1 MSISINL
8 GDNFMGRYCK
18 WIAAIALCAA
28 PCLACAQSWPS
39 KPVKIIVPLTGG
51 SNADI
56 LARLVAGRLAAQLG
70 QSFIVENRPGA
81 AGTIGVGLVAK
92 AEPDGH
98 TLLVH
103 TSSFTVTPA
112 THPNAPY
119 DTARD
124 FAGIT
129 PLGTVPLAMIMSPSK
144 GLRTVQEV
152 VKAAKAKPNSMNY
165 ASAGA
170 AGQLNS
176 ERFRI
181 SAGFEGVH
189 IPFKGTPEA
198 VTEVLTGRVDYYF
211 CPISPVLA
219 YIKEGKLLALAVGS
233 STRSSALPDV
243 PTTIEAGYPNSD
255 YNFWTGMFVPAK
267 TPRSVVN
274 RLYQETVKALEAS
287 EVRERLAN
295 LGTEPML
302 LTPEQFD
309 KMIREELV
317 ANAVLVK
324 AAGIQGN

>member
-1 MSISINL
+1 
-8 GDNFMGRYCK
+8 MGSYRK

-28 PCLACAQSWPS
+28 QGLACAQSWPS
-39 KPVKIIVPLTGG
+39 KPVRIIVPLTGG

-56 LARLVAGRLAAQLG
+56 LARMVAGRLAAQMG
-70 QSFIVENRPGA
+70 QTFIVENRPGA
-81 AGTIGVGLVAK
+81 AGTIGVALVAK
-92 AEPDGH
+92 AEPDGY
-98 TLLVH
+98 TVLVH

-129 PLGTVPLAMIMSPSK
+129 PLGTVPLVMIMSPSK
-144 GLRTVQEV
+144 GLRTVHDV
-152 VKAAKAKPNSMNY
+152 VRAAKAKPGSMNY
-165 ASAGA
+165 ASAGS

-176 ERFRI
+176 ERFSI

-219 YIKEGKLLALAVGS
+219 HIKEGKLLALAAGS

-243 PTTIEAGYPNSD
+243 PTTIEAGFPNSD

-267 TPRSVVN
+267 TPRNVVN
-274 RLYQETVKALEAS
+274 RLYQETVKALHAN
-287 EVRERLAN
+287 EVRERLAS

-302 LTPEQFD
+302 LTPEQLD
-309 KMIREELV
+309 KLIRDELA

-324 AAGIQGN
+324 AAGIQGNKP

>member
-1 MSISINL
+1 MEH
-8 GDNFMGRYCK
+8 YCK
-18 WIAAIALCAA
+18 WIAAIALCAVQG
-28 PCLACAQSWPS
+28 LVWAQSWPS
-39 KPVKIIVPLTGG
+39 KPVRVIVPLTGG

-56 LARLVAGRLAAQLG
+56 LARMIAGRLSAQLG

-81 AGTIGVGLVAK
+81 AGTIGVSLVAK
-92 AEPDGH
+92 ADPDGH

-103 TSSFTVTPA
+103 TSSFTVTPS
-112 THPNAPY
+112 THSNLPY

-129 PLGTVPLAMIMSPSK
+129 PLGTVPLVMIMAPSK
-144 GLRTVQEV
+144 GMRTVHDV
-152 VKAAKAKPNSMNY
+152 VKAAKAKPGSINY
-165 ASAGA
+165 ASAGS

-211 CPISPVLA
+211 CPISPVLSH
-219 YIKEGKLLALAVGS
+219 IKEGKLLALAVGS

-243 PTTIEAGYPNSD
+243 PTTIEAGFPNSD

-267 TPRSVVN
+267 TPRNVVN
-274 RLYQETVKALEAS
+274 RLYQETVVALQAT
-287 EVRERLAN
+287 EVRERLAK
-295 LGTEPML
+295 LGTEPMPL
-302 LTPEQFD
+302 SPEQFD
-309 KMIREELV
+309 KLIREELA

>member
-1 MSISINL
+1 M
-8 GDNFMGRYCK
+8 RHCCK
-18 WIAAIALCAA
+18 WIAAIALCAVQGLVWA
-28 PCLACAQSWPS
+28 QFGWAQSWPG
-39 KPVKIIVPLTGG
+39 KPVRVIVPLTGG

-81 AGTIGVGLVAK
+81 AGSIGVGFVAK
-92 AEPDGH
+92 ADPDGH

-103 TSSFTVTPA
+103 TSSFTVTPS
-112 THPNAPY
+112 THSNLPY

-129 PLGTVPLAMIMSPSK
+129 PLGTVPLVMIMAPSK
-144 GLRTVQEV
+144 GMRTVHEV
-152 VKAAKAKPNSMNY
+152 VKAAKASPGSVNY
-165 ASAGA
+165 ASAGS

-176 ERFRI
+176 ERFRL

-211 CPISPVLA
+211 CPISPVIS

-233 STRSSALPDV
+233 SIRSSALPDV
-243 PTTIEAGYPNSD
+243 PTTIEAGFANSD

-267 TPRSVVN
+267 TPRNVVS
-274 RLYQETVKALEAS
+274 RLYQETIKALQS
-287 EVRERLAN
+287 DEVRERLAK
-295 LGTEPML
+295 LGTEPMPL
-302 LTPEQFD
+302 SPEQFD
-309 KMIREELV
+309 KLIRDELV
-317 ANAVLVK
+317 ANAALVK
-324 AAGIQGN
+324 AAGIRGD

>member
-1 MSISINL
+1 MRS
-8 GDNFMGRYCK
+8 YCK
-18 WIAAIALCAA
+18 WMATITLCAVQG
-28 PCLACAQSWPS
+28 LVWAQSWPG

-56 LARLVAGRLAAQLG
+56 LARMVAGRLSAQLG

-81 AGTIGVGLVAK
+81 AGTIGVGLAAK

-98 TLLVH
+98 TILVH
-103 TSSFTVTPA
+103 TSSFTVTPS
-112 THPNAPY
+112 THPNVPY

-129 PLGTVPLAMIMSPSK
+129 PLGTVPLVMIMSPSK
-144 GLRTVQEV
+144 AMRTVHDV
-152 VKAAKAKPNSMNY
+152 VRAAKAKPGSMNY
-165 ASAGA
+165 ASAGS

-211 CPISPVLA
+211 CPVTPVLSL
-219 YIKEGKLLALAVGS
+219 IKEGKLLALAAGS
-233 STRSSALPDV
+233 SKRSSALPDV
-243 PTTIEAGYPNSD
+243 STTIEAGFPNSD

-267 TPRSVVN
+267 TPRNVVN
-274 RLYQETVKALEAS
+274 RLHQETVKALQAN
-287 EVRERLAN
+287 EVRERLAK
-295 LGTEPML
+295 LGTEPMP
-302 LTPEQFD
+302 LTPEEFD
-309 KMIREELV
+309 KLIREELV
-317 ANAVLVK
+317 ANAALVK
-324 AAGIQGN
+324 AAGIEGN

>member
-1 MSISINL
+1 
-8 GDNFMGRYCK
+8 MGNYCRS
-18 WIAAIALCAA
+18 IAAIALCAVQG
-28 PCLACAQSWPS
+28 LVWAQSWPS
-39 KPVKIIVPLTGG
+39 KPVRVIVPLTGG

-56 LARLVAGRLAAQLG
+56 LARMIAGRLAAQLG

-92 AEPDGH
+92 ADPDGH

-103 TSSFTVTPA
+103 TSSFTVTPS
-112 THPNAPY
+112 THSNLPY

-129 PLGTVPLAMIMSPSK
+129 PLGTVPLVMIMAPSK

-152 VKAAKAKPNSMNY
+152 VKAARAKPGSMNY
-165 ASAGA
+165 ASAGS

-211 CPISPVLA
+211 CPISPVLSH
-219 YIKEGKLLALAVGS
+219 IKEGKLLALAVGS

-243 PTTIEAGYPNSD
+243 PTTIEAGFPNSD

-267 TPRSVVN
+267 TPRNVVN
-274 RLYQETVKALEAS
+274 RLYQETVMALQAA
-287 EVRERLAN
+287 EVRERLAK
-295 LGTEPML
+295 LGTEPMPL
-302 LTPEQFD
+302 SPEQFD
-309 KMIREELV
+309 KLIREELA

>member
-1 MSISINL
+1 M
-8 GDNFMGRYCK
+8 RHCCK
-18 WIAAIALCAA
+18 WITAIALCAVQGVV
-28 PCLACAQSWPS
+28 CAQSWPS
-39 KPVKIIVPLTGG
+39 KPVRVIVPLTGG

-56 LARLVAGRLAAQLG
+56 LARLIAGRLSAQLG

-81 AGTIGVGLVAK
+81 AGAIGVNLVAK
-92 AEPDGH
+92 ADPDGH

-112 THPNAPY
+112 TQSNLPY

-124 FAGIT
+124 FSGIT
-129 PLGTVPLAMIMSPSK
+129 PLGTVPLVMIMAPSK
-144 GLRTVQEV
+144 GMRTVHDV
-152 VKAAKAKPNSMNY
+152 VRAAQARPGSMNY
-165 ASAGA
+165 ASAGS

-211 CPISPVLA
+211 CPISPVFS

-243 PTTIEAGYPNSD
+243 PTTIEAGFPNSD

-274 RLYQETVKALEAS
+274 RLYQETVMALQTA
-287 EVRERLAN
+287 EVRERLAR
-295 LGTEPML
+295 LGTEPMP

-309 KMIREELV
+309 KLIREELA

>member
-1 MSISINL
+1 
-8 GDNFMGRYCK
+8 MGHYCK
-18 WIAAIALCAA
+18 WIAAIALCAVQG
-28 PCLACAQSWPS
+28 LAWAQSWPS

-56 LARLVAGRLAAQLG
+56 LARMVAGRLSAQLG

-103 TSSFTVTPA
+103 TSSFTVTPS
-112 THPNAPY
+112 THPNVPY

-129 PLGTVPLAMIMSPSK
+129 PLGTVPLVMIMSPSK
-144 GLRTVQEV
+144 GMRTVHDV
-152 VKAAKAKPNSMNY
+152 VRAAKAKPGSMNY
-165 ASAGA
+165 ASAGS

-211 CPISPVLA
+211 CPISPVLSH
-219 YIKEGKLLALAVGS
+219 IREGKLLALAVGS

-243 PTTIEAGYPNSD
+243 PTTIEAGFPNSD

-267 TPRSVVN
+267 TPRNVVD
-274 RLYQETVKALEAS
+274 RLYQETVKALQAN
-287 EVRERLAN
+287 EVRERLAK
-295 LGTEPML
+295 LGTEPMPL
-302 LTPEQFD
+302 SPEQFD
-309 KMIREELV
+309 KLIREELV
-317 ANAVLVK
+317 ANAALVK
-324 AAGIQGN
+324 AAGIAGN

>member
-1 MSISINL
+1 
-8 GDNFMGRYCK
+8 MGHYCK
-18 WIAAIALCAA
+18 WIAAIALCAVQG
-28 PCLACAQSWPS
+28 LVCAQSWPS
-39 KPVKIIVPLTGG
+39 KPVRVIVPLTGG

-56 LARLVAGRLAAQLG
+56 LARMVAGRLSAQLG

-98 TLLVH
+98 TILVH
-103 TSSFTVTPA
+103 TSSFTVTPS
-112 THPNAPY
+112 THPNVPY

-129 PLGTVPLAMIMSPSK
+129 PLGTVPLVMIMSPSK
-144 GLRTVQEV
+144 GMRTVHDV
-152 VKAAKAKPNSMNY
+152 VKAAKAKPGSINY
-165 ASAGA
+165 ASAGS

-198 VTEVLTGRVDYYF
+198 VTEVLTGRVDCYF
-211 CPISPVLA
+211 CPVTPVLSL
-219 YIKEGKLLALAVGS
+219 IKEGKLLALAVGS

-243 PTTIEAGYPNSD
+243 PTTIEAGFPNSD

-267 TPRSVVN
+267 TPRNVVN
-274 RLYQETVKALEAS
+274 RLYQETVKALQAN
-287 EVRERLAN
+287 EVRERLAK
-295 LGTEPML
+295 LGTEPMPL
-302 LTPEQFD
+302 SPEQFD
-309 KMIREELV
+309 KLIREELV
-317 ANAVLVK
+317 ANAALVK
-324 AAGIQGN
+324 AAGIEGN

>member
-1 MSISINL
+1 
-8 GDNFMGRYCK
+8 MGHYCK
-18 WIAAIALCAA
+18 WIAAIALCAVQG
-28 PCLACAQSWPS
+28 LVWAQSWPS
-39 KPVKIIVPLTGG
+39 KPVRVFVPLTGG

-56 LARLVAGRLAAQLG
+56 LARMVAGRLAAQLG
-70 QSFIVENRPGA
+70 QPFIVENRPGA
-81 AGTIGVGLVAK
+81 AGTIGVGFVAK
-92 AEPDGH
+92 AEPDGY

-112 THPNAPY
+112 THPNVPY

-129 PLGTVPLAMIMSPSK
+129 PLGTVPLVMIMAPSK
-144 GLRTVQEV
+144 GMRTVQEV
-152 VKAAKAKPNSMNY
+152 VKAAKAKPGSINY
-165 ASAGA
+165 ASAGS

-181 SAGFEGVH
+181 SAGFEGTH

-211 CPISPVLA
+211 CPISPVLSH
-219 YIKEGKLLALAVGS
+219 IKEGKLLALAVGS
-233 STRSSALPDV
+233 STRSSALPHV
-243 PTTIEAGYPNSD
+243 PTTIEAGFPNSD

-267 TPRSVVN
+267 TPRDVVN
-274 RLYQETVKALEAS
+274 RLYQETVKALQTA
-287 EVRERLAN
+287 EVRERLAK
-295 LGTEPML
+295 LGTEPMPL
-302 LTPEQFD
+302 SPEQFD
-309 KMIREELV
+309 KLIREELA

>member
-1 MSISINL
+1 M
-8 GDNFMGRYCK
+8 RHYCK
-18 WIAAIALCAA
+18 WIAAIALCAVQG
-28 PCLACAQSWPS
+28 LVWAQSWPS
-39 KPVKIIVPLTGG
+39 KPVRVIVPLTGG

-56 LARLVAGRLAAQLG
+56 LARMIAGRLAAQLG

-92 AEPDGH
+92 ADPDGH

-103 TSSFTVTPA
+103 TSSFTVTPS
-112 THPNAPY
+112 THSNLPY

-129 PLGTVPLAMIMSPSK
+129 PLGTVPLVMIMAPSK

-152 VKAAKAKPNSMNY
+152 VKAARAKPGSMNY
-165 ASAGA
+165 ASAGS

-211 CPISPVLA
+211 CPISPVLSH
-219 YIKEGKLLALAVGS
+219 IKEGKLLALAVGS

-243 PTTIEAGYPNSD
+243 PTTIEAGFPNSD

-267 TPRSVVN
+267 TPRNVVN
-274 RLYQETVKALEAS
+274 RLYQETVMALQAA
-287 EVRERLAN
+287 EVRERLAK
-295 LGTEPML
+295 LGTEPMPL
-302 LTPEQFD
+302 SPEQFD
-309 KMIREELV
+309 KLIREELA

>member
-1 MSISINL
+1 
-8 GDNFMGRYCK
+8 MGHCCR
-18 WIAAIALCAA
+18 WIASITLCAA
-28 PCLACAQSWPS
+28 QGLAWARSWPS
-39 KPVKIIVPLTGG
+39 KPVRIIVPLTGG

-56 LARLVAGRLAAQLG
+56 LARMVAGRLSAQLG
-70 QSFIVENRPGA
+70 QTFIVENRPGA

-152 VKAAKAKPNSMNY
+152 VKAAKARPNSMNY

-233 STRSSALPDV
+233 SSRSSALPDV

-274 RLYQETVKALEAS
+274 RLHQETAKALESS

-317 ANAVLVK
+317 ANAALVK

>member
-1 MSISINL
+1 
-8 GDNFMGRYCK
+8 MGHYCK
-18 WIAAIALCAA
+18 WIAAIALCAVQG
-28 PCLACAQSWPS
+28 LVWAQAWPS
-39 KPVKIIVPLTGG
+39 KPVRVIVPLTGG

-56 LARLVAGRLAAQLG
+56 LARMVAGRLAAQLG

-92 AEPDGH
+92 ADPDGH

-103 TSSFTVTPA
+103 TSSFTVTPS
-112 THPNAPY
+112 THSNLPY

-124 FAGIT
+124 FAGIM
-129 PLGTVPLAMIMSPSK
+129 PLGTVPLVMIMAPSK

-152 VKAAKAKPNSMNY
+152 VKAAKAKPGSMNY
-165 ASAGA
+165 ASAGS

-211 CPISPVLA
+211 CPISPVLSH
-219 YIKEGKLLALAVGS
+219 IKEGKLLALAVGS

-243 PTTIEAGYPNSD
+243 PTTIEAGFPNSD
-255 YNFWTGMFVPAK
+255 YNFWTGRFVPAK
-267 TPRSVVN
+267 TPRNVVN
-274 RLYQETVKALEAS
+274 RLYQETVMALQAA
-287 EVRERLAN
+287 EVRERLAK
-295 LGTEPML
+295 LGTEPMPL
-302 LTPEQFD
+302 SPEQFD
-309 KMIREELV
+309 KLIREELA